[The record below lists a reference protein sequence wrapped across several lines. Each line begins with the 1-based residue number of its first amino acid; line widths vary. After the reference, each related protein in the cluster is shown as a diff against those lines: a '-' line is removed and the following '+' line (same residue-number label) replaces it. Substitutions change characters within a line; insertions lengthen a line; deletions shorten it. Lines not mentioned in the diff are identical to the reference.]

1 MKRNRIAAGALA
13 LALVAPVTA
22 NAANEPVEF
31 EAPVAEE
38 AELNGRTLTKTQF
51 ETALKEASKAFN
63 DNEAAK
69 KAYEDADAAYE
80 AAVERYNKAYDAY
93 KSYDIVD
100 KDGNVTDNKLELQ
113 NAFDIALKSLNN
125 KLDGEALTEDDFVLR
140 DNGEVI
146 IAEDPTVDDEDLED
160 KELTE
165 KEGLNTGEFDSAK
178 EQAKQA
184 YKEKEEAE
192 KNLPK
197 DSAEYREFQTAT
209 YEKDRLEEERD
220 NAKAAYDKTQAE
232 LVKANSSVK
241 TFAEAYNVV
250 VQMEN
255 DGSIVVK
262 EDKDAPAKD
271 ENKDITQAELDAL
284 QESVD
289 EAKATIKAVEIV
301 RNKATKI
308 SDKNKDYLDK
318 LVADSEKLVTKGEAI
333 LKANKNKVA
342 FSLFSTA
349 YAAEEDEAGEA
360 TSEDVRELT
369 DQLNSKTEEMKKAIE
384 DVDAEE
390 DAAEEEETPAEKDDD
405 KAEEETPAEK
415 DEDKADDKDED
426 KETPAKNEE
435 KPAAKEDT
443 ASKPAVKSN
452 SNRTAGKNA
461 KTGIAGITG
470 VAGVL
475 AAASVAYAASK
486 KNN

>member
-1 MKRNRIAAGALA
+1 
-13 LALVAPVTA
+13 
-22 NAANEPVEF
+22 
-31 EAPVAEE
+31 
-38 AELNGRTLTKTQF
+38 
-51 ETALKEASKAFN
+51 
-63 DNEAAK
+63 
-69 KAYEDADAAYE
+69 
-80 AAVERYNKAYDAY
+80 
-93 KSYDIVD
+93 
-100 KDGNVTDNKLELQ
+100 
-113 NAFDIALKSLNN
+113 
-125 KLDGEALTEDDFVLR
+125 
-140 DNGEVI
+140 
-146 IAEDPTVDDEDLED
+146 
-160 KELTE
+160 
-165 KEGLNTGEFDSAK
+165 
-178 EQAKQA
+178 
-184 YKEKEEAE
+184 
-192 KNLPK
+192 
-197 DSAEYREFQTAT
+197 
-209 YEKDRLEEERD
+209 
-220 NAKAAYDKTQAE
+220 
-232 LVKANSSVK
+232 
-241 TFAEAYNVV
+241 
-250 VQMEN
+250 MEN